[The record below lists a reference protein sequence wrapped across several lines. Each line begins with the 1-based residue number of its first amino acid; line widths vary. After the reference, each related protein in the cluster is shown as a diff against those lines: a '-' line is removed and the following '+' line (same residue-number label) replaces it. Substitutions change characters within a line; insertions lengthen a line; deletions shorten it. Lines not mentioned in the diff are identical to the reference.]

1 MSGSVG
7 SFISDLSEGVTGAL
21 GGKTQQQIQADKAKA
36 AKSQMSANDIAQ
48 TKLDSEAQA
57 KATDEG
63 MFAEKLAGQRNKAA
77 GSRKRTLLTGA
88 DPADLISQSPSM
100 LGTQTATDADRVKQ
114 VAIDK
119 EKAKVDAVKKT
130 ATDYALRQS
139 LNSTMRF

>member
-1 MSGSVG
+1 MGGSVG

-21 GGKTQQQIQADKAKA
+21 GGKTQQQIQADKAAA

-48 TKLDSEAQA
+48 VKLDSEAQA

-100 LGTQTATDADRVKQ
+100 LGTQSATDQARKDQAV
-114 VAIDK
+114 
-119 EKAKVDAVKKT
+119 VDKKT
-130 ATDYALRQS
+130 AADNKIKEDIRMQGLKRLPTPGFR
-139 LNSTMRF
+139 

>member
-1 MSGSVG
+1 MGSGSGGIMGFVDG
-7 SFISDLSEGVTGAL
+7 FVEAAL

-48 TKLDSEAQA
+48 VKLDSEAQA

-88 DPADLISQSPSM
+88 DPADLIAQSPSM
-100 LGTQTATDADRVKQ
+100 LGTQSATDQARKDQAV
-114 VAIDK
+114 
-119 EKAKVDAVKKT
+119 VDKKT
-130 ATDYALRQS
+130 AADNKIKEDIRIQGIKRLPTPSFR
-139 LNSTMRF
+139 

>member
-1 MSGSVG
+1 MGGSVG

-21 GGKTQQQIQADKAKA
+21 GGKTQQQIQADKAAA

-48 TKLDSEAQA
+48 VKLDSEAQA

-100 LGTQTATDADRVKQ
+100 LGTQSATDADRAKQ
-114 VAIDK
+114 AI
-119 EKAKVDAVKKT
+119 VDKKT
-130 ATDYALRQS
+130 AADNKIKEDVRMQQLRT
-139 LNSTMRF
+139 LPTPGFR

>member
-1 MSGSVG
+1 MGGSVG

-21 GGKTQQQIQADKAKA
+21 GGKTQQQIQADKAAA

-48 TKLDSEAQA
+48 VKLDSEAQA

-88 DPADLISQSPSM
+88 DPADLIAQSPSM
-100 LGTQTATDADRVKQ
+100 LGTQSATDAARVTQ
-114 VAIDK
+114 AV
-119 EKAKVDAVKKT
+119 VDKKT
-130 ATDYALRQS
+130 AADNKIKEDIRIQNIKRLPTPSFR
-139 LNSTMRF
+139 